1 MKYRTT
7 NELHHFLFAE
17 AHIAE
22 ARTTPDSFSM
32 ILDNVTILPENS
44 KNRDIR
50 QMRANQLHFT
60 ICDASIC
67 SFVEEGY
74 RIYDANGNLKE
85 QIADRALLPE
95 EYGAALAALSDCTL
109 YSIERRKGRY
119 EISIDG
125 EDHTFLLAVSGNGD
139 VQEWERF
146 LSLDGEF

>member
-1 MKYRTT
+1 MVPNYTYHRFKTLLVFAVCLAGFGILVGRLGYLMLFQSAHYTALAE
-7 NELHHFLFAE
+7 ELHERERSIKA
-17 AHIAE
+17 
-22 ARTTPDSFSM
+22 AR
-32 ILDNVTILPENS
+32 
-44 KNRDIR
+44 
-50 QMRANQLHFT
+50 
-60 ICDASIC
+60 
-67 SFVEEGY
+67 G

-95 EYGAALAALSDCTL
+95 EYGEALAALSDCTL